1 MRPVVCTGFDITDA
15 LRKYLEDGY
24 NKVLRPVSES
34 DPGIDEVPDDFDPE
48 LAELT
53 DRASAVVASRE
64 HFCRVRK
71 NAPAGDRKLLEI
83 PYSESSVSF
92 ESEFSA

>member
-1 MRPVVCTGFDITDA
+1 MCTGFDITDV
-15 LRKYLEDGY
+15 LQKYLEDGH
-24 NKVLRPVSES
+24 NITLRPVSES

-53 DRASAVVASRE
+53 DRASAVVACRE

-83 PYSESSVSF
+83 PYSESSVSS
-92 ESEFSA
+92 ESAFSA